1 MKIALRAVELF
12 CFERSGERTYY
23 GPNTNILRVRERVVT
38 SQDFAPPEH
47 SVIAKATVGVV
58 QQTQLGT
65 KILASQTVRLRGS
78 LHPRPGPAI
87 GRTYERGS
95 AAVDFRDKACLRRAC
110 LSEARSAVCERRRV
124 RICENNPRGETE
136 PCQLAVFSGKLPSM
150 EAEIATFEKERSGET
165 N

>member
-87 GRTYERGS
+87 GKNLRTGVCRCRLQGQGVPAPSVPERGEVS
-95 AAVDFRDKACLRRAC
+95 GLRT
-110 LSEARSAVCERRRV
+110 
-124 RICENNPRGETE
+124 ETR
-136 PCQLAVFSGKLPSM
+136 QYLRK
-150 EAEIATFEKERSGET
+150 
-165 N
+165 